1 MALPLFISASAKADL
16 LDMWTWIAD
25 IDPDAADGMLDRV
38 QEVASKLSEWPEMGR
53 AREELGEGVR
63 SFVVGSH
70 VVFYR
75 IAAERL
81 ELVRVLHG
89 RRDVDTLF

>member
-1 MALPLFISASAKADL
+1 MFISASAKADL

>member
-1 MALPLFISASAKADL
+1 VALPLFISASAKADL

>member
-1 MALPLFISASAKADL
+1 LFISASAKADL

>member
-16 LDMWTWIAD
+16 LDMWTWIAED
-25 IDPDAADGMLDRV
+25 DPDAADGMLDRV

-53 AREELGEGVR
+53 AREELSEGLR

-89 RRDVDTLF
+89 RRDVETLF

>member
-1 MALPLFISASAKADL
+1 MALPLAISASAKADL
-16 LDMWTWIAD
+16 LEIWAWVAEDSPA
-25 IDPDAADGMLDRV
+25 AADRMLDRLY
-38 QEVASKLSEWPEMGR
+38 EVAGNLGELPKMGR
-53 AREELGEGVR
+53 PREELGEGLR

-75 IAAERL
+75 ARPDRL

-89 RRDVDTLF
+89 RRDVDAQF